1 MFSLMDVNG
10 EMTLGK
16 MEIFGFITNILGEQ
30 VTEETAQRYVN
41 AMDMDNDGRVSFTDL
56 LESVAL
62 LKEKHLR

>member
-1 MFSLMDVNG
+1 MDVNG